1 MKYLRYHQINTIKL
15 YRISIYLTFGGGR
28 GERFEGYAVTQLH
41 CVIRFCIPS
50 RSYTVTQFHLPFK
63 KQLHCWKRA
72 SASLSCR
79 TWP

>member
-41 CVIRFCIPS
+41 SVI
-50 RSYTVTQFHLPFK
+50 T
-63 KQLHCWKRA
+63 
-72 SASLSCR
+72 
-79 TWP
+79 TWLILI